1 MVETFLLA
9 LLIFMIVGSI
19 IAIETKNMLSSVIS
33 AGVVGSA
40 LSVAFLMLGAPD
52 IAITQVVVEILILVI
67 LIRATVSVDNTAIE
81 AHWDT
86 FAVVS
91 SLIFFGLF
99 LVFAFLAVQDLPPFG
114 QPLLRV
120 SKEYLQTGLQ
130 KTGAANVVT
139 SIVLDFRAYDTLGE
153 ATVLF
158 TSILGAFVVLRRRGR
173 KRRADADTE
182 KVGILSEEEIR
193 QDLGD
198 LRE

>member
-1 MVETFLLA
+1 MVETFLFV

-19 IAIETKNMLSSVIS
+19 IAIETKNLLSSVIS
-33 AGVVGSA
+33 CGIVGAAVSI
-40 LSVAFLMLGAPD
+40 AFLMLGAPD

-67 LIRATVSVDNTAIE
+67 LIRATITIDNTAID

-99 LVFAFLAVQDLPPFG
+99 LVFAFLAVQELPPFG
-114 QPLLRV
+114 QPLMRV

-130 KTGAANVVT
+130 KTGAAN
-139 SIVLDFRAYDTLGE
+139 IVAAIILDFRGYDTLGE
-153 ATVLF
+153 ATVIF
-158 TSILGAFVVLRRRGR
+158 VSILGSFVILRRRGR
-173 KRRADADTE
+173 KRRTEADTE
-182 KVGILSEEEIR
+182 KVGILSEAEIR
-193 QDLGD
+193 EDYGD

>member
-1 MVETFLLA
+1 MVETFLFV

-19 IAIETKNMLSSVIS
+19 IAIETKNLLSSVIS
-33 AGVVGSA
+33 CGIVGAAVSI
-40 LSVAFLMLGAPD
+40 AFLMLGAPD

-67 LIRATVSVDNTAIE
+67 LIRATITIDNTQME

-99 LVFAFLAVQDLPPFG
+99 LVFAFLAVQELPPFG
-114 QPLLRV
+114 QPLLKV
-120 SKEYLQTGLQ
+120 SKEYLQNGLA
-130 KTGAANVVT
+130 KTGAAN
-139 SIVLDFRAYDTLGE
+139 IVAAIILDFRGYDTLGE
-153 ATVLF
+153 ATVIF
-158 TSILGAFVVLRRRGR
+158 VSILGSFVILRRRGR
-173 KRRADADTE
+173 KRRTEADTE

-193 QDLGD
+193 EDYGD

>member
-1 MVETFLLA
+1 MIDTFLFV
-9 LLIFMIVGSI
+9 LLIFMIVGAA

-33 AGVVGSA
+33 CGIVGAAVSI
-40 LSVAFLMLGAPD
+40 AFLMLGAPD

-67 LIRATVSVDNTAIE
+67 LIRATITVDNTAIE

-99 LVFAFLAVQDLPPFG
+99 LVFAFLAVQELPRFG
-114 QPLLRV
+114 HPIMKV
-120 SKEYLQTGLQ
+120 SQQYLETALP
-130 KTGAANVVT
+130 KTGAANVV
-139 SIVLDFRAYDTLGE
+139 SSVVLDFRGLDTLGE

-158 TSILGAFVVLRRRGR
+158 VSILGAFVILRRHGR
-173 KRRADADTE
+173 KRRSEEDTE

-193 QDLGD
+193 EDYEEF
-198 LRE
+198 RE